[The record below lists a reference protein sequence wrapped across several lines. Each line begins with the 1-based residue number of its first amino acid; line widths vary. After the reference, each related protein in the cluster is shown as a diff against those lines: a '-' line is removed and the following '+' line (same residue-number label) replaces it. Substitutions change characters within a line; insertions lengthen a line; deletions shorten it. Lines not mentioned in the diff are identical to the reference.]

1 MMQKDAAGIRPSTH
15 RVAVEQTDVPAVHF
29 VEFPDTRTESVE
41 MLRAHCGDW
50 FHRMQMELIGIG
62 IARRKNADTIGANR
76 GDRFNTAQAKSIGFD
91 LA

>member
-1 MMQKDAAGIRPSTH
+1 MQKDAGGVRPSTH
-15 RVAVEQTDVPAVHF
+15 PVAVEQTDVPAVHF

-50 FHRMQMELIGIG
+50 FHRMQMESIGIR
-62 IARRKNADTIGANR
+62 IARRVGVDTIGANR

-91 LA
+91 PA

>member
-1 MMQKDAAGIRPSTH
+1 MQKDAGGIRPSRH
-15 RVAVEQTDVPAVHF
+15 PAAVEETDVPAVHF
-29 VEFPDTRTESVE
+29 GEFPDTRTERVE

-62 IARRKNADTIGANR
+62 IARRGGVDTIGANR
-76 GDRFNTAQAKSIGFD
+76 GDRFNTAQAKSIGLD